1 MPFVPFVHDFTLCA
15 QNCAD
20 WFRFVSIVQAAAA
33 RQELQAQE
41 AQEAQEEVED
51 VAPWPHS
58 VLSLVSAKWSKAKDD
73 RSIRRT
79 CQQYNT

>member
-1 MPFVPFVHDFTLCA
+1 M
-15 QNCAD
+15 
-20 WFRFVSIVQAAAA
+20 SIVQAAAA

-58 VLSLVSAKWSKAKDD
+58 VLSLVSAKVEQGK
-73 RSIRRT
+73 R
-79 CQQYNT
+79 